1 MLLGDLKFD
10 LIFHAAL
17 SVTTAVLL
25 TLRYEDTNTH
35 TNAGDD
41 LSKFHWDHALSGA
54 ASAVSIVNA
63 LVSLLN
69 YGKDELDGGCDAN
82 GKKKK
87 RLESKMWNFGRN
99 FFTSLTMVLIGF
111 LYGYSDNNSD
121 VLPPLIIIA
130 LLRLQDVALDC
141 VNVLQIQCTDA
152 EVTKNRFYR
161 TAFAAVAMTTSI
173 ILFTIYVTDKPFDWE
188 GENTADEV
196 ALTIGIIFLSIHL
209 LLILLH
215 VVLNIEFGEG
225 RTNKLKARAVNWL
238 RTDIKG
244 ENCKNVGVHLPNEI
258 PLVSKLVFT
267 ITIGSFAIVVG
278 ERIAEGLDITNLL
291 WILILLGASEM
302 GGRNIV

>member
-35 TNAGDD
+35 TNDGDD
-41 LSKFHWDHALSGA
+41 LTKFHWDHALSGA
-54 ASAVSIVNA
+54 ASITAIINA
-63 LVSLLN
+63 FISLLN
-69 YGKDELDGGCDAN
+69 YGKEELDGGCDEN

-87 RLESKMWNFGRN
+87 ALKSKMWNFGRN
-99 FFTSLTMVLIGF
+99 FFTSLTMVLIAF
-111 LYGYSDNNSD
+111 LYGYSDNNND
-121 VLPPLIIIA
+121 VLAPLILIA
-130 LLRLQDVALDC
+130 ILRLQDVALDC
-141 VNVLQIQCTDA
+141 VNVINIQCTDV

-161 TAFAAVAMTTSI
+161 TAFAAIAMTTSVV
-173 ILFTIYVTDKPFDWE
+173 LFIIYVTDKPFDWE

-238 RTDIKG
+238 STDIKG

-258 PLVSKLVFT
+258 PLVSKVVFT
-267 ITIGSFAIVVG
+267 VTIGSFAIVVG

-291 WILILLGASEM
+291 WILMLLGASEM

>member
-17 SVTTAVLL
+17 SVTVAVLL

-35 TNAGDD
+35 TNTGDD

-54 ASAVSIVNA
+54 ASAVAIVNA

-121 VLPPLIIIA
+121 VLPPLIIIG
-130 LLRLQDVALDC
+130 LLRLQDVASDC

-173 ILFTIYVTDKPFDWE
+173 I
-188 GENTADEV
+188 
-196 ALTIGIIFLSIHL
+196 
-209 LLILLH
+209 
-215 VVLNIEFGEG
+215 
-225 RTNKLKARAVNWL
+225 
-238 RTDIKG
+238 
-244 ENCKNVGVHLPNEI
+244 
-258 PLVSKLVFT
+258 
-267 ITIGSFAIVVG
+267 
-278 ERIAEGLDITNLL
+278 
-291 WILILLGASEM
+291 
-302 GGRNIV
+302 